1 VVLSPEVVRFALP
14 RAGAINPEKV
24 MPEIT
29 RRSTRT
35 RRRTIRRALL
45 ASAAAVIALSGAVT
59 TVSLAQAAAAAE
71 LERQVVTEQLNQTTG
86 VRTEQ
91 LGAYSDVL
99 EARTAYQEKLE
110 AAAAAEAAA
119 RAAYL
124 ATPAGAQETAR
135 TIAASQYGWG
145 DDQFQCLVSLWN
157 RESGWSVAALNASSG
172 ATGIPQALPGEKMA
186 IAGADWATNPATQIT
201 WGLGYISSSYG
212 TPCAAWNHSE
222 SYNWY

>member
-1 VVLSPEVVRFALP
+1 
-14 RAGAINPEKV
+14 
-24 MPEIT
+24 MPETT
-29 RRSTRT
+29 RRSTRL
-35 RRRTIRRALL
+35 RRRAIRRSALGAAAALL
-45 ASAAAVIALSGAVT
+45 AIGGAVT
-59 TVSLAQAAAAAE
+59 TVSLAQAATAAE
-71 LERQVVTEQLNQTTG
+71 IERQVVTEQLNATTD

-91 LGAYSDVL
+91 LGAYSAVL
-99 EARTAYQEKLE
+99 DARTAYADKIAAEE
-110 AAAAAEAAA
+110 AAAAAAQ
-119 RAAYL
+119 AAYL

-135 TIAASQYGWG
+135 TLAATQYGWG
-145 DDQFQCLVSLWN
+145 DDQFECLVSLWN